1 MILAV
6 MAVISGLGLF
16 FEDQFTALASLFT
29 EDRSV
34 SIDYSGEVLRVAY
47 LFAPE
52 NLNPFSTDP
61 AVRNRL
67 NDVYE
72 TLVRPDQ
79 NLNME
84 PLLAV
89 SYGLVTEQV
98 WNFKIRK
105 GVYFHDG
112 RELRAQDVM
121 FSFNQARARPGNVA
135 AELVA
140 AVESVELLNERELN
154 IRTRVPDPLLL
165 TKLARLP
172 IVPEGFDDFE
182 RPVGTGPYMLIDAD
196 DMARIKYARFN
207 DYWGKKPY
215 YGWLEILSQPD
226 RNLRVSGLLDG
237 SFDFLADV
245 PPDAVAQIET
255 AGYTV
260 KMMPSLEVGF
270 VLFNFSD
277 KNFARKD
284 LREAVARAVNKESF
298 LDLAYGFANEVNQF
312 VPSGVFGY
320 NPDLVAPAHDAN
332 AAAELVD
339 QLVSGF
345 QNLSLDFYYPQN
357 LRLLGQYFS
366 EQLLPVGIELKLY
379 PLGDLELQ
387 EKFLSGQLGF
397 YYLGWRH
404 DSGDALPFLKAVLH
418 SRGGDGYGIYN
429 GSSYANRDVDLL
441 IERSETNFNEK
452 ERLADMQ
459 EAMRLAVQE
468 DLAGLPLFESMS
480 IFAYAPSLQ
489 FIPRVDSLIFPSSIS
504 KSSQ

>member
-1 MILAV
+1 MAAV
-6 MAVISGLGLF
+6 SGLGLF

-29 EDRSV
+29 ADSSV
-34 SIDYSGEVLRVAY
+34 SMDYSGEVLRVAY
-47 LFAPE
+47 LFAPD

-72 TLVRPDQ
+72 PLVRPDQ
-79 NLNME
+79 NLNMQ

-112 RELRAQDVM
+112 RELRAQDVV
-121 FSFNQARARPGNVA
+121 FSFNQARARPGSVA

-140 AVESVELLNERELN
+140 VVESLELLSDGELN

-165 TKLARLP
+165 VKLSRLP

-196 DMARIKYARFN
+196 DNSRIKYSRFN

-226 RNLRVSGLLDG
+226 RNLRVAGLLDG

-245 PPDAVAQIET
+245 PPDAVSQIET

-277 KNFARKD
+277 TNLSRKV
-284 LREAVARAVNKESF
+284 LREAISRAVNKESF

-320 NPDLVAPAHDAN
+320 NPDLVAPSYDAQV
-332 AAAELVD
+332 AAQLVD
-339 QLVSGF
+339 QLITGF

-357 LRLLGQYFS
+357 LRLLGQYFG
-366 EQLLPVGIELKLY
+366 EQLLPVGIELKLH
-379 PLGDLELQ
+379 PLSDQELQ
-387 EKFLSGQLGF
+387 EKFQAGQ
-397 YYLGWRH
+397 
-404 DSGDALPFLKAVLH
+404 
-418 SRGGDGYGIYN
+418 
-429 GSSYANRDVDLL
+429 
-441 IERSETNFNEK
+441 
-452 ERLADMQ
+452 
-459 EAMRLAVQE
+459 
-468 DLAGLPLFESMS
+468 
-480 IFAYAPSLQ
+480 
-489 FIPRVDSLIFPSSIS
+489 
-504 KSSQ
+504 